1 MMERPSLGDGF
12 SQGSVGRMVTHS
24 FHKHLLDTYF
34 VSGSGAE
41 LLMVGKTGSGQDKS
55 EIYGM
60 SCGDKMVITFK
71 EKRNEWSI

>member
-1 MMERPSLGDGF
+1 M
-12 SQGSVGRMVTHS
+12 
-24 FHKHLLDTYF
+24 
-34 VSGSGAE
+34 SGSGAE